1 MFISAVLY
9 FVCYFRAFG
18 TVNSL
23 SIRSGETLEL
33 ANRVEILENLIIN
46 QQFNTLFDEHQTNVR
61 EKTIPRIA
69 NLIHEMES
77 RIRALENK
85 VNEQELIIT
94 ELKKSE
100 EDDEFLRKSLA
111 DLELTIIE
119 YSHRFQK
126 LETKVGNQK
135 KAIANHRRNMFEDDE
150 HGTSMDTHSNN
161 SDIVN
166 QELDTSSLKS
176 AKNRIYHFT
185 KGTANTGNNEF
196 RISTPNTRRNGFH
209 TQKHIQSK
217 NTKILNL
224 DKVIECVYL
233 LAGK

>member
-1 MFISAVLY
+1 
-9 FVCYFRAFG
+9 
-18 TVNSL
+18 
-23 SIRSGETLEL
+23 
-33 ANRVEILENLIIN
+33 
-46 QQFNTLFDEHQTNVR
+46 
-61 EKTIPRIA
+61 
-69 NLIHEMES
+69 
-77 RIRALENK
+77 
-85 VNEQELIIT
+85 
-94 ELKKSE
+94 
-100 EDDEFLRKSLA
+100 
-111 DLELTIIE
+111 
-119 YSHRFQK
+119 
-126 LETKVGNQK
+126 
-135 KAIANHRRNMFEDDE
+135 MFEDDE